1 MIHSLYIAPLLFVLS
16 FLLVKIIITVAH
28 KKQLLDHPNNRSSHS
43 VPTPRG
49 GGLGF
54 VVVISVFL
62 IGLVVLRIIHLNIGM
77 GLIIPSCAL
86 ALVGLLDDIY
96 HLSSKLRFSLQAIC
110 TLFATLLIL
119 DADNSTLVLFWGAI
133 ALLSLLWSVNL
144 FNFMDGI
151 DGLTATESIFLFCA
165 LPILFFFADIQSPWG
180 WISLLTA
187 CPVLAFLCFNWSPA
201 KIFMGDVGS
210 TYLGLICGLY
220 FLIALSDGIS
230 IWSGL
235 ILPGVFLCDA
245 TWTLLTRLVTGQ
257 RWYTAH
263 RSHAYQKLAIQFS
276 SHVKVV
282 MAILFIN
289 ILWLL
294 PLAVLANHYPNAG
307 AGLLIVAY
315 FPLLVICIKTR
326 AGLPEGRSLI
336 TSDSPKPRRPE

>member
-1 MIHSLYIAPLLFVLS
+1 MMHSLYVAPLLFVLGL
-16 FLLVKIIITVAH
+16 LLVKAIITIAH

-43 VPTPRG
+43 IPTPRG

-54 VVVISVFL
+54 VVVISAFL
-62 IGLVVLRIIHLNIGM
+62 TGLVSLRIIPLNLGI

-96 HLSSKLRFSLQAIC
+96 HLSSRLRFSLQALC
-110 TLFATLLIL
+110 SFAAMLMIPEIDLSMLT
-119 DADNSTLVLFWGAI
+119 LFWGAI
-133 ALLSLLWSVNL
+133 TLLGLLWSINL

-151 DGLTATESIFLFCA
+151 DGITATESIFLFCA
-165 LPILFFFADIQSPWG
+165 LPILFFFTGIQSSWG

-187 CPVLAFLCFNWSPA
+187 CPVIAFLCFNWSPA

-220 FLIALSDGIS
+220 LLIAFDNGVS
-230 IWSGL
+230 IWSCL

-276 SHVKVV
+276 SHAKIVTAVF
-282 MAILFIN
+282 FIN

-294 PLAVLANHYPNAG
+294 PLAVLSNRYPA
-307 AGLLIVAY
+307 AGLVLLIAAY
-315 FPLLVICIKTR
+315 APLVVICIATR
-326 AGLPEGRSLI
+326 AGLPEGVNCPRSQ
-336 TSDSPKPRRPE
+336 RPG

>member
-1 MIHSLYIAPLLFVLS
+1 MIQSLYLAPLLFVLGL
-16 FLLVKIIITVAH
+16 LLVKTIITIAH

-54 VVVISVFL
+54 VVVISALL
-62 IGLVVLRIIHLNIGM
+62 IGLVALRIIPVNIGM

-96 HLSSKLRFSLQAIC
+96 HLSSRLRFSLQALC
-110 TLFATLLIL
+110 SFAAILLITEIDMSAL
-119 DADNSTLVLFWGAI
+119 TLFWGAI
-133 ALLSLLWSVNL
+133 ALLGLLWSINL

-151 DGLTATESIFLFCA
+151 DGITATESIFLFCA

-187 CPVLAFLCFNWSPA
+187 CPILAFLCFNWSPA

-220 FLIALSDGIS
+220 FLIALGNGIS
-230 IWSGL
+230 IWSCL
-235 ILPGVFLCDA
+235 ILPGIFLCDA

-263 RSHAYQKLAIQFS
+263 RSHAYQKLAIHFS

-282 MAILFIN
+282 IAILFIN

-294 PLAVLANHYPNAG
+294 PLSVLSNRYPAAG
-307 AGLLIVAY
+307 FGLLIVAY
-315 FPLLVICIKTR
+315 IPLLVICIKAR
-326 AGLPEGRSLI
+326 AGFPESRY
-336 TSDSPKPRRPE
+336 